1 MLNFGGDII
10 NIYLAGCISSYYNEN
25 EYYKATQWRKN
36 AIKALSDKNVLIGE
50 NKFTWFDP
58 TVNFTINVST
68 TQSKAVLQQNKFY
81 LNKSDILLVN
91 LDRLSD
97 SSGTIYE
104 IIYAGIKDKPIIAF
118 GNDKLFHAPHIS
130 ENITVRFD
138 NLDNALQCIFDYFI
152 Q

>member
-1 MLNFGGDII
+1 MLSNRNFILG
-10 NIYLAGCISSYYNEN
+10 
-25 EYYKATQWRKN
+25 K
-36 AIKALSDKNVLIGE
+36 

-58 TVNFTINVST
+58 TVNFKINIT
-68 TQSKAVLQQNKFY
+68 PPQSKAVLQQNKFY

-118 GNDKLFHAPHIS
+118 GNDKLFHVPHIS